1 VVSNAFEGQKQ
12 IGITYSRCDVRRADI
27 ADVLDSPLC
36 TARGGLL
43 ADDTHGRVSWR
54 LCATV
59 DRLPDDD
66 PMRVQRTKKH
76 QQHREQLLAKL
87 WRLLAA
93 MTYRCLAGVVP
104 SFVVRPSPLSEIRIC
119 DTGDLLS
126 PQTWLRG

>member
-1 VVSNAFEGQKQ
+1 MVSNAFENQKQ

-59 DRLPDDD
+59 DRLRNGDR
-66 PMRVQRTKKH
+66 MRAQKTKKH
-76 QQHREQLLAKL
+76 QRHREQLRAKL

-93 MTYRCLAGVVP
+93 MTYRYLAGVVP
-104 SFVVRPSPLSEIRIC
+104 SFVVSQSPE
-119 DTGDLLS
+119 
-126 PQTWLRG
+126 